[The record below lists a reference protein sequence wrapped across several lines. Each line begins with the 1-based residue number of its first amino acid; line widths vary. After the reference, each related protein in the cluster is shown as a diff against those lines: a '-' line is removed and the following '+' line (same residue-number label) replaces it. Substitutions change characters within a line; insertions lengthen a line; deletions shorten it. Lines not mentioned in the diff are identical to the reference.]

1 MYSLNQ
7 LAKDLIK
14 NLHKTSV
21 GMDYDNCFVKLEESI
36 KGSPLEKHEKE
47 YLLERIIELDMA
59 KGIGINID
67 SL

>member
-7 LAKDLIK
+7 LAKDLIT

-21 GMDYDNCFVKLEESI
+21 GMDYDDCFIKLEESI
-36 KGSPLEKHEKE
+36 KGSPLERHEKE
-47 YLLERIIELDMA
+47 YLLESIIELDMA
-59 KGIGINID
+59 KGIGIDID

>member
-14 NLHKTSV
+14 NLHKTFV
-21 GMDYDNCFVKLEESI
+21 EMDYDNCFIKLEKSI
-36 KGSPLEKHEKE
+36 KGSPLKKHEKE

-59 KGIGINID
+59 KGIGIDID

>member
-21 GMDYDNCFVKLEESI
+21 GMDYDNCFIKLEDSI
-36 KGSPLEKHEKE
+36 KRSPLERHEKE
-47 YLLERIIELDMA
+47 YLLKRIIELDMA